1 MWKSCLTAILVLLM
15 QWTVTRLRE
24 MIIVKDV
31 WCMLAAD
38 EVAVDTGQYLEWM

>member
-1 MWKSCLTAILVLLM
+1 MSNLKVLLM
-15 QWTVTRLRE
+15 QWTVTKPRE

>member
-1 MWKSCLTAILVLLM
+1 MSNLKVLLM
-15 QWTVTRLRE
+15 QWTVTKP

-31 WCMLAAD
+31 WCMLAAG